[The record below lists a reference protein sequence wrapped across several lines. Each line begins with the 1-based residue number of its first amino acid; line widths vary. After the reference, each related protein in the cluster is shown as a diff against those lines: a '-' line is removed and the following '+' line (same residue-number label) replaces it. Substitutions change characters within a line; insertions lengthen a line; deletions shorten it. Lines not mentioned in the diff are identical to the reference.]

1 MKKIFTLLS
10 FVALGISVNA
20 QTNLLTNPGFE
31 TWTDTATKPDGWNSA
46 NGGSFE
52 NTTKHSGNNSIKLV
66 PVSATTN
73 ANVGATDV
81 AAEANTLYTVSY
93 WVLDNVANSRA
104 RHWIQFRTDTAS
116 IAVTNSPFQPSTY
129 TTDNASWQN
138 VTASATS
145 PAGTTKIRFDFRVY
159 AQNGIATDP
168 IYFDDVILVKG
179 TLGVDEI
186 NKLKNSIKLS
196 SSVVDSSFELSLK
209 GNASVKI
216 ISANGQ
222 VVDSKVIKD
231 SQLFNTSSLV
241 KGVYLVQIEQEGNVV
256 VKKIIKK

>member
-1 MKKIFTLLS
+1 MKKIFTILS
-10 FVALGISVNA
+10 LVTLGTFANA

-31 TWTDTATKPDGWNSA
+31 TWTDTAAKPDGWNSA
-46 NGGSFE
+46 NGGTIE
-52 NTTKHSGNNSIKLV
+52 TTIKHSGSNSIKLV

-73 ANVGATDV
+73 ANIGAMDV

-93 WVLDNVANSRA
+93 WVLDNVVNSRG
-104 RHWIQFRTDTAS
+104 RHWIQFRTDTTN
-116 IAVTNSPFQPSTY
+116 ITVTNSPFQPSTY
-129 TTDNASWQN
+129 TADNASWQN

-145 PAGTTKIRFDFRVY
+145 PANTTKIRFDFRVY
-159 AQNGIATDP
+159 SQNSIATDP
-168 IYFDDVILVKG
+168 IYFDDVVLVKG

-196 SSVVDSSFELSLK
+196 SSVVDDSFELSLK
-209 GNASVKI
+209 GNANVKI

-222 VVDSKVIKD
+222 LVDSKVVKD